1 MRSGRGFYVDGWG
14 LFRFFRDFL
23 MFGGL
28 VSWLENMDGERA
40 G

>member
-1 MRSGRGFYVDGWG
+1 MWMVGACLDILGI
-14 LFRFFRDFL
+14 FL
-23 MFGGL
+23 MFGEL